1 MRPLSDRIIATSS
14 PVISSPVFEFWS
26 WNSSLISHL
35 SLIFTSF
42 STSAAAPN
50 TNLVQKSKNNDAMS
64 DHCSCLR
71 RKHRL
76 LRPSPDFAVDR
87 RSPKCRSI
95 GRKPPVETPVESDL
109 RSHDNRRVFPAL
121 VAPSPATGIAV
132 KPAVLVYKTGMCV
145 YHKSQ
150 DGMVVCAQVLGVHG
164 ADDPLDLRYTIKI
177 NGKGEKQVDGADLAL
192 EKYCFRSTNNTRSG
206 LAPRTKSPG
215 NKKTTSMTGQDT
227 GQDRSTVKALDSD
240 GILPGF
246 LLESSA
252 DKRNHYLKRFRKDYK
267 LGDTL
272 CSPSHAT
279 SEPNSRRA
287 CRAVSSLRVHDFAF
301 VKRSD
306 GSFSYAILAY
316 RSVRP
321 TEKSN
326 NKSMEECMTFVLSS
340 TGSKKTIFRSK
351 WGKQVRLVS
360 MDESSLTAKCYIN
373 TST

>member
-1 MRPLSDRIIATSS
+1 
-14 PVISSPVFEFWS
+14 
-26 WNSSLISHL
+26 
-35 SLIFTSF
+35 
-42 STSAAAPN
+42 
-50 TNLVQKSKNNDAMS
+50 MS

-76 LRPSPDFAVDR
+76 LRPSPDFAGDR
-87 RSPKCRSI
+87 HSPKRRSI
-95 GRKPPVETPVESDL
+95 GRKPSFETPVDSDL
-109 RSHDNRRVFPAL
+109 RSKDNRRVFPAL

-132 KPAVLVYKTGMCV
+132 KSALPVYKTGMCV

-150 DGMVVCAQVLGVHG
+150 DGKVVCAQVLGVHG
-164 ADDPLDLRYTIKI
+164 ADDSLDLRYTIKI

-192 EKYCFRSTNNTRSG
+192 ERYCFRSTNNTRSR

-215 NKKTTSMTGQDT
+215 NKKTTSMTGHDT
-227 GQDRSTVKALDSD
+227 GQDGSTVKALDSD

-252 DKRNHYLKRFRKDYK
+252 DKRNHYLKRFHKDYK

-272 CSPSHAT
+272 CCPSHAT
-279 SEPNSRRA
+279 SEPDSRRA

-316 RSVRP
+316 RSMMP
-321 TEKSN
+321 TEKGN
-326 NKSMEECMTFVLSS
+326 NKSMEECMTFVLGT
-340 TGSKKTIFRSK
+340 TGSTKTVFRSQ

-360 MDESSLTAKCYIN
+360 IDESPSTAERYVN
-373 TST
+373 ASA